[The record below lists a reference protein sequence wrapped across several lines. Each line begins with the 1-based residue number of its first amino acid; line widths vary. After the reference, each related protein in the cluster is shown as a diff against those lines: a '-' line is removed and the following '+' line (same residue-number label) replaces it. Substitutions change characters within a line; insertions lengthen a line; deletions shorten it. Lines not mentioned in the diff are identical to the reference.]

1 MNIFDKF
8 HKFNIYNFYISPIP
22 EEWYE
27 KKTSDIDKNSIS
39 EAIKTLLNKYIDWE
53 KGVKEKY
60 TTCAKELMSLEYED
74 ELEAIDYDPLYI
86 KQIQERY
93 CIEYK

>member
-1 MNIFDKF
+1 MDIFP
-8 HKFNIYNFYISPIP
+8 IS
-22 EEWYE
+22 EKWSE

-39 EAIKTLLNKYIDWE
+39 EAVKTLLNKYVDWE
-53 KGVKEKY
+53 KSVKEKY
-60 TTCAKELMSLEYED
+60 AACAKELMSLELQA